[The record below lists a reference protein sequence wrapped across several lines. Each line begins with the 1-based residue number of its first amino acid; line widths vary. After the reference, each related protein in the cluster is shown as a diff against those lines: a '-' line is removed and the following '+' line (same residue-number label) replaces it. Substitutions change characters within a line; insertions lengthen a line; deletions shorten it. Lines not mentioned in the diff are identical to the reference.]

1 MNWSLLVDMPRR
13 ESKMTIEE
21 IQKNLETAYHEI
33 GHAYAYVGDSRFL
46 AAEMACDRARA
57 ALNVAADALEK
68 IQD

>member
-1 MNWSLLVDMPRR
+1 
-13 ESKMTIEE
+13 MTIAE

-33 GHAYAYVGDSRFL
+33 GHAFAYVGDSRFL

>member
-1 MNWSLLVDMPRR
+1 MSV
-13 ESKMTIEE
+13 EE
-21 IQKNLETAYHEI
+21 IRGQLETAFHEA
-33 GHAYAYVGDSRFL
+33 GHAFAYVGEGRFL